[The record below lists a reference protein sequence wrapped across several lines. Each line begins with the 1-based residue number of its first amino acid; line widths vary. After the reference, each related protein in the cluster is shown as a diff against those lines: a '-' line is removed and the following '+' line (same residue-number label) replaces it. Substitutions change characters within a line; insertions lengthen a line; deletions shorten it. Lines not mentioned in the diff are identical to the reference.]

1 MGAEEVMGM
10 AAKKGTTEKAALAVL
25 KMKLPEDSP
34 LREELER
41 HGLPATGAQA
51 IFLALF
57 RKAAAGDVSAA
68 KLIREAAGEKV
79 SEPEVVS
86 AAESELAGL
95 SDEALRAIAGR

>member
-1 MGAEEVMGM
+1 MSV
-10 AAKKGTTEKAALAVL
+10 AARKGTTEKAALAVL

-51 IFLALF
+51 IFFALF

-86 AAESELAGL
+86 TAESELAGL
-95 SDEALRAIAGR
+95 SDEALREIAGG